1 MRIAFFTNS
10 LSREGGGLFHSVRSL
25 AKTIA
30 ASGHAISVFAPA
42 DAYLDADRAA
52 WGELR
57 TVAYPAWLAR
67 NARSALAQDAPDII
81 HLNGIW
87 LPHSHT
93 VRAFSQSR
101 GIPRIISP
109 RGMLDEWA
117 LRNARWKKKIAGWL
131 YENRN
136 LRSAACMHALCES
149 EYQAIRAFG
158 LKQPVAVIPN
168 GVAAPPPLTEREAL
182 PWPFP
187 EAWREHPVLL
197 FLSRIHPKKGLL
209 PLLHA
214 WRQVAE
220 MGTQW
225 RLAIVGPDENKHGQD
240 ILALIEQHALHA
252 SVQWLG
258 PKYGQERDA
267 CYHHASAFILPSY
280 SEGFPMAAL
289 EALSFGLPAILTPAC
304 HLPEAFEANAA
315 LPAEPTENDIAEA
328 LRALFAL
335 ENARLTEMG
344 QNGVRLVNTAFT
356 WDSIAQR
363 MIAVY
368 TWLIAPQ
375 DHPMPV
381 DIRMD

>member
-1 MRIAFFTNS
+1 MRIAVFTNA

-30 ASGHAISVFAPA
+30 GSGHNVSMFAPA
-42 DAYLDADRAA
+42 DAHLDADRAA

-57 TVAYPAWLAR
+57 TVAYPAWLAH
-67 NARSALAQDAPDII
+67 NARAALAQDAPDII

-87 LPHSHT
+87 LPHSHI
-93 VRAFSQSR
+93 VRVVSQSR
-101 GIPRIISP
+101 DIPSLISP
-109 RGMLDEWA
+109 RGMLDGWA
-117 LRNARWKKKIAGWL
+117 LDQARFKKKIAGWL

-136 LRSAACMHALCES
+136 LRGAACMHALCES

-168 GVAAPPPLTEREAL
+168 GVKAPPPVAERQAL

-187 EAWREHPVLL
+187 QAWQGHPVLL
-197 FLSRIHPKKGLL
+197 FLSRIHPKKGLR

-214 WRQVAE
+214 WHQVAE
-220 MGTQW
+220 TGAQW
-225 RLAIVGPDENKHGQD
+225 RLAIVGPDENAHSKD
-240 ILALIEQHALHA
+240 ILTLIEQHGLQA

-258 PKYGQERDA
+258 PKYAQDRDA

-289 EALSFGLPAILTPAC
+289 EALSFSLPAILTPAC
-304 HLPEAFEANAA
+304 HLPEAFDAGAA
-315 LPAEPTENDIAEA
+315 LSTAPAENDIAET
-328 LRALFAL
+328 LKKLFAL
-335 ENARLTEMG
+335 EHAQLTEMG
-344 QNGVRLVNTAFT
+344 QKGECLVNTAFT
-356 WDSIAQR
+356 WDSIARR

-368 TWLIAPQ
+368 TWLVAPQ
-375 DHPMPV
+375 AHPMPA
-381 DIRMD
+381 DIRLD